1 MGTHNLRQP
10 RPSAKM
16 NLATFAHMRGVASEI
31 FRRTLSEVNV
41 HKVLANRLE
50 NTRGVLRICDDLYDL
65 NRYSRVF
72 VVSMGKAAHAMI
84 ETLAFVSGAI
94 FTGVAVSG
102 HPAETQVKSVR
113 YFEAGHPLPSAESV
127 RAI

>member
-50 NTRGVLRICDDLYDL
+50 NTRGVLRSCDDHYDL

-72 VVSMGKAAHAMI
+72 VVRMGKAAHATN
-84 ETLAFVSGAI
+84 ETLGFDSGDMNS
-94 FTGVAVSG
+94 GVDVSG
-102 HPAETQVKSVR
+102 HPAETQVNSVR
-113 YFEAGHPLPSAESV
+113 SSEVRHPF
-127 RAI
+127 